1 MGGGDYFA
9 PYRVSSFCLNAECE
23 SGMPSIS
30 LHGRL
35 FQSLIVLGKKLLS
48 KILVLVRICISFCL
62 CPLDELLLG
71 VGQST
76 AGMSTNLLRILYIIV
91 SLLTF
96 LLVSSV
102 SHPCFLNSDVTVPG
116 VVEIS

>member
-30 LHGRL
+30 LRGRL

-96 LLVSSV
+96 PLVLSV
-102 SHPCFLNSDVTVPG
+102 SHPCFLKKLLV
-116 VVEIS
+116 